1 MKTRASSHFGCE
13 EPFCHGVRK
22 VALKGKETKDTSG
35 ISVTTLLD
43 FYFFLWARKKRDRD
57 LGSFY
62 LAEKYRI

>member
-1 MKTRASSHFGCE
+1 MKTRASSSHFGCE

-43 FYFFLWARKKRDRD
+43 FYFFCGHVKNVNETWEV
-57 LGSFY
+57 S
-62 LAEKYRI
+62 I